1 MAAKGRKMKIKFKRS
16 YTLTD
21 DADTL
26 LEMMAIKNGISKSA
40 ILEIAIRNEAKKQEV
55 TIDKKTST

>member
-1 MAAKGRKMKIKFKRS
+1 MKIKFKRS